1 MPLRIQTALLF
12 LIAAPLGMLG
22 WIGVALM
29 RSEELSARRQV
40 VSLAEGRLLELV
52 RAIDDAMSNQHR
64 QVKQQMEQEGKL
76 PERLMI
82 LERKEPHLRRSLWVS
97 ARGQL
102 LYPPAPSSNADNEY
116 LIYNE
121 LTMLARQ
128 RPPVPMAIRR
138 KLVANPADATADP
151 RLTTEITASESMVS
165 GQEPSEVGD
174 QLVTKEARW
183 REWYFDEGL
192 QLVVWSV
199 RPDGSA
205 IGCWL
210 ERARWMADLI
220 AILPDVEPSSNDSA
234 TALIDTNGNV
244 VYRWGSMDELPE
256 TPLAEIALK
265 EPLASWRF
273 RYYIPLN
280 PTNTSSWLRYR
291 PLALAVS
298 AGAFALMGLG
308 AYVSFATSRQLR
320 LAKQRVSFA
329 GQVSHE
335 LRTPLT
341 NIRLYAEMAK
351 RDLTHAEPA
360 LQRVAERLEVIDSE
374 SKRLSRL
381 ISGVLEF
388 MQGRN
393 KSQPL
398 ELQSVVPDETVEQVL
413 TQCALSLNR
422 SGIVVTTDLN
432 ANRRVAIDS
441 DVLEQ
446 ILINLISNV
455 EKYAAAGKSLNLV
468 TKMDN
473 DFLTVDVCDSGVGI
487 AKRFGNRIF
496 KPFFRLDDSITA
508 PSGTGLGLTIALAAA
523 KRHGGGLELIPSKS
537 GAHFRLRLRIW
548 NDATGQVGVNA

>member
-1 MPLRIQTALLF
+1 
-12 LIAAPLGMLG
+12 
-22 WIGVALM
+22 M

-40 VSLAEGRLLELV
+40 VSLAEGRLFELV

-64 QVKQQMEQEGKL
+64 RVKQQMEQEGKL

-82 LERKEPHLRRSLWVS
+82 LERNEPHLRRSLWVS

-102 LYPPAPSSNADNEY
+102 LYPPVPSSNAGNEY

-128 RPPVPMAIRR
+128 RPPVPIAIRR
-138 KLVANPADATADP
+138 KLVANPVDTP
-151 RLTTEITASESMVS
+151 TKLRLATEINASESVKN
-165 GQEPSEVGD
+165 GQEPTEVGD
-174 QLVTKEARW
+174 QLVAKESRW

-192 QLVVWSV
+192 QLVIWSV
-199 RPDGSA
+199 RSDGSA

-220 AILPDVEPSSNDSA
+220 ANLPDVEPSAKDGA

-244 VYRWGSMDELPE
+244 VYRWGSMDELTE
-256 TPLAEIALK
+256 TPLAEVALK

-273 RYYIPLN
+273 RYYLPLN
-280 PTNTSSWLRYR
+280 SANTSSWLRYR

-298 AGAFALMGLG
+298 AGALALLGLG
-308 AYVSFATSRQLR
+308 TYVSFATSQQLR

-360 LQRVAERLEVIDSE
+360 IQRVAERLEVIDSE

-381 ISGVLEF
+381 ISSVLEF

-398 ELQSVVPDETVEQVL
+398 DVRFVVPDETVQQVL

-422 SGIVVTTDLN
+422 SGIVVTTELN
-432 ANRRVAIDS
+432 ANLRVAIDS

-455 EKYAAAGKSLNLV
+455 EKYAASGKSLNLV

-473 DFLTVDVCDSGVGI
+473 HFLTVDVRDSGVGI
-487 AKRFGNRIF
+487 ARRFGSRIF

-548 NDATGQVGVNA
+548 NDATNQAGANS

>member
-1 MPLRIQTALLF
+1 
-12 LIAAPLGMLG
+12 
-22 WIGVALM
+22 M

-40 VSLAEGRLLELV
+40 VSLAEDRLLELV
-52 RAIDDAMSNQHR
+52 RSIDDAMSNQLR
-64 QVKQQMEQEGKL
+64 QVKQQIDQDGKL
-76 PERLMI
+76 PDRLI
-82 LERKEPHLRRSLWVS
+82 LLERKEPHLRRTMWVS

-102 LYPPAPSSNADNEY
+102 LYPPAPSFNAESEF
-116 LIYNE
+116 LLYNE

-128 RPPVPMAIRR
+128 RPPVPIAIRR
-138 KLVANPADATADP
+138 
-151 RLTTEITASESMVS
+151 RLAAIAVESPTRQMLPT
-165 GQEPSEVGD
+165 EPSSGDSITGKSKLDEVLE
-174 QLVTKEARW
+174 QVAAKAETPW

-220 AILPDVEPSSNDSA
+220 AILPDVEPSKNDGA
-234 TALIDTNGNV
+234 TALIDSNGNV
-244 VYRWGSMDELPE
+244 VYRWGSMEELHE
-256 TPLAEIALK
+256 TPLAEVALK
-265 EPLASWRF
+265 EPLGSWRF
-273 RYYIPLN
+273 RYYLSFS
-280 PTNTSSWLRYR
+280 PTRTSSWLRYR
-291 PLALAVS
+291 PWGVAVSIVALAL
-298 AGAFALMGLG
+298 LGLG
-308 AYVSFATSRQLR
+308 AYVSMATAQQLR

-351 RDLTHAEPA
+351 RDLTHKEPA
-360 LQRVAERLEVIDSE
+360 LHRIAERLDVIDSE

-393 KSQPL
+393 KLQPL
-398 ELQSVVPDETVEQVL
+398 QLRSVVPDETVKQVL
-413 TQCALSLNR
+413 TQCSLSLDR
-422 SGIVVTTDLN
+422 SGIVVTTELN

-455 EKYAAAGKSLNLV
+455 EKYAASGKSMNLA

-473 DFLTVDVCDSGVGI
+473 DFLTVDVLDSGVGI

-523 KRHGGGLELIPSKS
+523 KRHGGGLELVPSKL

-548 NDATGQVGVNA
+548 NDATIQHGANS